1 MIVRLMK
8 DEDTK
13 QVEKIAIKTFSR
25 PWSRPGF
32 LDAMRN
38 KDTIYLVAEE
48 KNEILGY
55 LGLWKS
61 MEEADI
67 TNVAVKENARRKG
80 VAGLLLQEA
89 KQIALKE
96 GVMAF
101 TLEVRVSNQAA
112 IRLYEKH
119 GFHSVGRRPG
129 FYEDP
134 KEDALIMW
142 DNL

>member
-1 MIVRLMK
+1 
-8 DEDTK
+8 
-13 QVEKIAIKTFSR
+13 
-25 PWSRPGF
+25 
-32 LDAMRN
+32 
-38 KDTIYLVAEE
+38 
-48 KNEILGY
+48 
-55 LGLWKS
+55 

>member
-13 QVEKIAIKTFSR
+13 QVEKIEIKTFSR
-25 PWSRPGF
+25 PWSRQGF

-134 KEDALIMW
+134 KEDALIML

>member
-1 MIVRLMK
+1 MIVRLMR
-8 DEDTK
+8 DEDTE
-13 QVEKIAIKTFSR
+13 QVEQIERKTFSR
-25 PWSRPGF
+25 PWSRQGF
-32 LDAMRN
+32 LDAIRN
-38 KDTIYLVAEE
+38 KDTLYLVAEE
-48 KNEILGY
+48 KDEILGY

-67 TNVAVKENARRKG
+67 TNVAVKENERRKG

-101 TLEVRVSNQAA
+101 TLEVRASNQAA
-112 IRLYEKH
+112 IRLYEKY

>member
-13 QVEKIAIKTFSR
+13 QVEKIEIKTFSR
-25 PWSRPGF
+25 PWSRQGF

-67 TNVAVKENARRKG
+67 TNVAVKECVRRRG
-80 VAGLLLQEA
+80 VADLLLREA
-89 KQIALKE
+89 GKLARESGITAL
-96 GVMAF
+96 
-101 TLEVRVSNQAA
+101 TLEVRASNVAA
-112 IRLYEKH
+112 VHLYEKH
-119 GFHSVGRRPG
+119 GFHSVGIRPN
-129 FYEDP
+129 FYEKP
-134 KEDALIMW
+134 KEAAIIMW
-142 DNL
+142 AGK

>member
-1 MIVRLMK
+1 MIVRLMTE
-8 DEDTK
+8 EDTK
-13 QVEKIAIKTFSR
+13 QVAQIEQEIFSR
-25 PWSRPGF
+25 PWSRQGF
-32 LDAMRN
+32 LDAIRN
-38 KDTIYLVAEE
+38 KNTLYLVVEE

-67 TNVAVKENARRKG
+67 TNLAVKENARRKG
-80 VAGLLLQEA
+80 VAELLLQEA
-89 KQIALKE
+89 KRITLKE
-96 GVMAF
+96 GVIAF

-112 IRLYEKH
+112 IQLYEKH